1 MTQIELGMNMALKYK
16 RILLKFS
23 GEALMGDGDFGL
35 DAQTLKS
42 VVSQVKS
49 LRDLGVEVGIVVG
62 GGNIFRGA
70 QIQDSGIQRTTG
82 DHMGMMAT
90 VINALALRDVIE
102 SQGMKSQ
109 VLSAM
114 SIEGVSSGFNANTV
128 KKQLAEGEVLVFAAG
143 TGSPF
148 FTTDTAAALRGIEI
162 DADIVLK
169 ATKVDG
175 IYTADPVKDPAATRY
190 QALSYDDVIQKN
202 LQVMD
207 MTAFVLCR
215 DHKMPIRVFDMFK
228 NDAVIRIVQGDD
240 EGTLVS
246 AGE

>member
-1 MTQIELGMNMALKYK
+1 MALKYQ
-16 RILLKFS
+16 RVLLKFS
-23 GEALMGDGDFGL
+23 GEALMGSADFGL
-35 DAQTLKS
+35 DAQTLRQ
-42 VVSQVKS
+42 VVAEVKA
-49 LRDLGVEVGIVVG
+49 LHDLGVEVGIVVG

-70 QIQDSGIQRTTG
+70 QIQGAGIQRTTG

-102 SQGMKSQ
+102 DMGMHAT
-109 VLSAM
+109 VFSAM
-114 SIEGVSSGFNANTV
+114 SIEGVSHGFNANHV
-128 KKQLAEGEVLVFAAG
+128 KKQLEQGKIALFAAG

-175 IYTADPVKDPAATRY
+175 IYTADPKKDPAATRY
-190 QALSYDDVIQKN
+190 EFLSYDEVIQKN

-215 DHKMPIRVFDMFK
+215 EHRMPIRVFDMFK
-228 NDAVIRIVQGDD
+228 KDAVIRIVKGEA

-246 AGE
+246 GGE

>member
-1 MTQIELGMNMALKYK
+1 MALKYK

-23 GEALMGDGDFGL
+23 GEALMGDGEFGL
-35 DAQTLKS
+35 DAQTLKK
-42 VVSQVKS
+42 VVNQVKS
-49 LRDLGVEVGIVVG
+49 LHDLGVEIGIVVG

-70 QIQDSGIQRTTG
+70 QIQGAGIQRTTG

-90 VINALALRDVIE
+90 VINALALRDVVE
-102 SQGMKSQ
+102 SVGMKSQ
-109 VLSAM
+109 VFSAM
-114 SIEGVSSGFNANTV
+114 SIEGVSTGFDANRV
-128 KKQLAEGEVLVFAAG
+128 KKQLADGDVVIFAAG

-148 FTTDTAAALRGIEI
+148 FTTDTAAALRGVEI

-175 IYTADPVKDPAATRY
+175 IYSADPFKDPDAERY
-190 QALSYDDVIQKN
+190 QFLSYDDVIQKN

-228 NDAVIRIVQGDD
+228 DQAVIRIVKGED

-246 AGE
+246 SGE

>member
-1 MTQIELGMNMALKYK
+1 MALKYK

-23 GEALMGDGDFGL
+23 GEALMGNGDFGL
-35 DAQTLKS
+35 DAETLKS

-70 QIQDSGIQRTTG
+70 QIQGSGIQRTTG

-90 VINALALRDVIE
+90 VINALALRDVVE
-102 SQGMKSQ
+102 SMGMKAH

-114 SIEGVSSGFNANTV
+114 SIEGIATDGFNANAA
-128 KKQLAEGEVLVFAAG
+128 KKMLSSGEVVIFAAG

-148 FTTDTAAALRGIEI
+148 FTTDTAAALRGVEI

-175 IYTADPVKDPAATRY
+175 IYTADPVKDPSATRY
-190 QALSYDDVIQKN
+190 QSLTYDEVIQKN

-215 DHKMPIRVFDMFK
+215 DHNMSIRVFDMFK
-228 NDAVIRIVQGDD
+228 ENAVIRIVQGED

-246 AGE
+246 TGE

>member
-1 MTQIELGMNMALKYK
+1 MALRYK

-23 GEALMGDGDFGL
+23 GEALMGDSDFGL
-35 DAQTLKS
+35 DAATLKK
-42 VVSQVKS
+42 VVSQVKA
-49 LRDLGVEVGIVVG
+49 LRELGVEIGIVVG

-70 QIQDSGIQRTTG
+70 QIQGSGIQRTTG

-102 SQGMKSQ
+102 SVGIRAQ

-114 SIEGVSSGFNANTV
+114 TIEGISSGFNANQV
-128 KKQLAEGEVLVFAAG
+128 KKQLAEGEVLIFAAG

-175 IYTADPVKDPAATRY
+175 IYTADPKKDASATRY
-190 QALSYDDVIQKN
+190 AGLSYEEVIQKN

-207 MTAFVLCR
+207 QTAFVLCR
-215 DHKMPIRVFDMFK
+215 DHQMPIRVFDMFK
-228 NDAVIRIVQGDD
+228 DNAVIRIVQGED

-246 AGE
+246 

>member
-1 MTQIELGMNMALKYK
+1 MALKYK

-23 GEALMGDGDFGL
+23 GEALMGDSDFGL
-35 DAQTLKS
+35 DAKTLNA
-42 VVSQVKS
+42 VVSQVKA
-49 LRDLGVEVGIVVG
+49 LRDLGVEIGIVVG

-70 QIQDSGIQRTTG
+70 QIQGAGIQRTTG

-114 SIEGVSSGFNANTV
+114 SIEGVSTGFNANNV
-128 KKQLAEGEVLVFAAG
+128 NKQLAAGEVLVFAAG

-148 FTTDTAAALRGIEI
+148 FTTDTAAALRGVEI
-162 DADIVLK
+162 NADIVLK

-175 IYTADPVKDPAATRY
+175 IYSADPVKDPSATRY
-190 QALSYDDVIQKN
+190 QTLSYDEVIQKN

-207 MTAFVLCR
+207 QTAFVLCR
-215 DHKMPIRVFDMFK
+215 DHNMPIRVFDMFK
-228 NDAVIRIVQGDD
+228 NNAVIKIVEGED

>member
-1 MTQIELGMNMALKYK
+1 MALKYK

-23 GEALMGDGDFGL
+23 GEALMGPNDFGL
-35 DAQTLKS
+35 DADTLNS
-42 VVSQVKS
+42 VVSQVKA

-70 QIQDSGIQRTTG
+70 QIQNSGIQRTTG

-102 SQGMKSQ
+102 SHGMKSQ

-114 SIEGVSSGFNANTV
+114 SIEGVSTGFNANVV
-128 KKQLAEGEVLVFAAG
+128 KKQLASGEVLVFAAG

-162 DADIVLK
+162 GADIVLK

-175 IYTADPVKDPAATRY
+175 IYTADPVKDSSATRY
-190 QALSYDDVIQKN
+190 QSLSYDEVIQKN

-228 NDAVIRIVQGDD
+228 DNAVIRIVKGED
-240 EGTLVS
+240 EGTLV
-246 AGE
+246 GEGE

>member
-1 MTQIELGMNMALKYK
+1 MPLKYK

-23 GEALMGDGDFGL
+23 GEALQGPNAFGL
-35 DAQTLKS
+35 DADTLKK
-42 VVSQVKS
+42 VVAEVKS
-49 LRDLGVEVGIVVG
+49 LQSLGVELGLVVG

-70 QIQDSGIQRTTG
+70 QIEGAGIQRTTG
-82 DHMGMMAT
+82 DQMGMMAT
-90 VINALALRDVIE
+90 VINALAIRDVIE
-102 SQGMKSQ
+102 DAGMKATIF
-109 VLSAM
+109 SAM
-114 SIEGVSSGFNANTV
+114 SIEGISHGFNANQV
-128 KKQLAEGEVLVFAAG
+128 RKMLEGGQIAIFAAG

-175 IYTADPVKDPAATRY
+175 IYTADPVKDASAVRLS
-190 QALSYDDVIQKN
+190 ALSYDEVISKN

-228 NDAVIRIVQGDD
+228 ENAVIRIAQGED

-246 AGE
+246 

>member
-1 MTQIELGMNMALKYK
+1 VPLKYK

-23 GEALMGDGDFGL
+23 GEALQGSNAFGL
-35 DAQTLKS
+35 DADTLKK
-42 VVSQVKS
+42 VVAEVKS
-49 LRDLGVEVGIVVG
+49 LQSLGVELGLVVG

-70 QIQDSGIQRTTG
+70 QIEGAGIQRTTG
-82 DHMGMMAT
+82 DQMGMMAT
-90 VINALALRDVIE
+90 VINALAIRDVIE
-102 SQGMKSQ
+102 DAGMKATIF
-109 VLSAM
+109 SAM
-114 SIEGVSSGFNANTV
+114 SIEGISHGFNANQV
-128 KKQLAEGEVLVFAAG
+128 RKMLEGGQIAIFAAG

-175 IYTADPVKDPAATRY
+175 IYTADPVKDASAVRLSS
-190 QALSYDDVIQKN
+190 LSYDEVISKN

-228 NDAVIRIVQGDD
+228 ENAVIRIAQGED

-246 AGE
+246 

>member
-1 MTQIELGMNMALKYK
+1 MALKYQ

-35 DAQTLKS
+35 CAETLNK
-42 VVSQVKS
+42 VAKQVQQ
-49 LRDLGVEVGIVVG
+49 LHDLGVQIGIVVG
-62 GGNIFRGA
+62 GGNIFRGV
-70 QIQDSGIQRTTG
+70 QIQGSSIQRTTG

-102 SQGMKSQ
+102 AVGLKAQI
-109 VLSAM
+109 LSAM
-114 SIEGVSSGFNANTV
+114 SIEGISSGFNANLV
-128 KKQLAEGEVLVFAAG
+128 KKQLASGDVVIFAAG

-148 FTTDTAAALRGIEI
+148 FTTDTAAALRGVEI

-175 IYTADPVKDPAATRY
+175 IYTADPHKDPSATRY
-190 QALSYDDVIQKN
+190 TQLSYDEVIQKN

-215 DHKMPIRVFDMFK
+215 DHRMPIRVFDMFK
-228 NDAVIRIVQGDD
+228 EQAVIRIVQGED

>member
-1 MTQIELGMNMALKYK
+1 MTLKYK
-16 RILLKFS
+16 RVLLKFS
-23 GEALMGDGDFGL
+23 GEALMGASEFGL
-35 DAQTLKS
+35 DAATLRQ
-42 VVSQVKS
+42 VVGEVKA
-49 LRDLGVEVGIVVG
+49 LHELGVQIGIVVG

-70 QIQDSGIQRTTG
+70 QIQGSGIQRTTG

-102 SQGMKSQ
+102 DMGMDAS
-109 VLSAM
+109 VFSAM
-114 SIEGVSSGFNANTV
+114 SIEGVSHGFNANQV
-128 KKQLAEGEVLVFAAG
+128 KKQLEQGRIALFAAG

-162 DADIVLK
+162 DAEIVLK

-175 IYTADPVKDPAATRY
+175 IYTADPKKDATATRY
-190 QALSYDDVIQKN
+190 DFLTYDEVIQKN

-215 DHKMPIRVFDMFK
+215 EHRMPIRVFDMFK
-228 NDAVIRIVQGDD
+228 KDAVIRIVKGEA

-246 AGE
+246 GGE